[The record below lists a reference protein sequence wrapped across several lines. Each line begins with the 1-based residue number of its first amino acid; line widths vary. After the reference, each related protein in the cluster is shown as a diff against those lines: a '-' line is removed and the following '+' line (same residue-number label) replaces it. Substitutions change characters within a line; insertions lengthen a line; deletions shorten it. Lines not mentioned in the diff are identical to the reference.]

1 MVFNFYYCILKSTYT
16 KMTLYEQ
23 LKGELITAMKAKD
36 EVALNTVRGI
46 LSACTNELVATKRTP
61 HDTLTDEE
69 ITAVIKRAVKQ
80 RKDSVEQYMK
90 GNRADL
96 AQVEVAEISLL
107 EKYLPETMGRDD
119 IARVVKA
126 KIADLGGIVDKSKKG
141 MLMGMVMNEL
151 KGVAD
156 GNDVKDVIDEL
167 LV

>member
-1 MVFNFYYCILKSTYT
+1 MSV
-16 KMTLYEQ
+16 YEQ
-23 LKGELITAMKAKD
+23 LKEELKTAMKAKD

-61 HDTLTDEE
+61 HDVLTDEE
-69 ITAVIKRAVKQ
+69 VTAVIKRAVKQ

-119 IARVVKA
+119 IARVVKS

-141 MLMGMVMNEL
+141 MLMGMIMNEL

-156 GNDVKDVIDEL
+156 GNDVKEVIDEL

>member
-1 MVFNFYYCILKSTYT
+1 MSVYA
-16 KMTLYEQ
+16 Q
-23 LKGELITAMKAKD
+23 LKEELITAMKAKD

-61 HDTLTDEE
+61 HDVLTDEE
-69 ITAVIKRAVKQ
+69 VTAVIKRAVKQ

-119 IARVVKA
+119 IARVVKS

-141 MLMGMVMNEL
+141 MLMGMIMNEL

>member
-1 MVFNFYYCILKSTYT
+1 
-16 KMTLYEQ
+16 MTLYEQ
-23 LKGELITAMKAKD
+23 LKEELKTAMKAHD

-46 LSACTNELVATKRTP
+46 LSACTNELVATKRSP
-61 HDTLTDEE
+61 QEILCDED
-69 ITAVIKRAVKQ
+69 IINVIKRAVKQ

-96 AQVEVAEISLL
+96 AQVEMEEIALL
-107 EKYLPETMGRDD
+107 EKYLPPTMGRDD
-119 IARVVKA
+119 ITRVVKS
-126 KIADLGGIVDKSKKG
+126 KIEDLGGIVDKSKKG

-167 LV
+167 VV

>member
-1 MVFNFYYCILKSTYT
+1 MSV
-16 KMTLYEQ
+16 YEQ
-23 LKGELITAMKAKD
+23 LKEELKTAMKAKD
-36 EVALNTVRGI
+36 EVALNTIRGI

-61 HDTLTDEE
+61 HDVLTDEE
-69 ITAVIKRAVKQ
+69 VTAVIKRAVKQ

-119 IARVVKA
+119 IARVVKS

-141 MLMGMVMNEL
+141 MLMGMIMNEL

>member
-1 MVFNFYYCILKSTYT
+1 MSVYA
-16 KMTLYEQ
+16 Q
-23 LKGELITAMKAKD
+23 LKEELITAMKAKD

-61 HDTLTDEE
+61 HDVLTDDEV
-69 ITAVIKRAVKQ
+69 TAVIKRAVKQ
-80 RKDSVEQYMK
+80 RKDSVEQYMR

-119 IARVVKA
+119 IARVVKS

-141 MLMGMVMNEL
+141 MLMGMIMNEL

-156 GNDVKDVIDEL
+156 GNDVKEVIDEL

>member
-1 MVFNFYYCILKSTYT
+1 MSV
-16 KMTLYEQ
+16 YEQ
-23 LKGELITAMKAKD
+23 LKEELKTAMKAKD

-61 HDTLTDEE
+61 QDTLTDEE
-69 ITAVIKRAVKQ
+69 VTAVIKRAVKQ

-96 AQVEVAEISLL
+96 AQVEIAEISLL

-119 IARVVKA
+119 IARVVKS
-126 KIADLGGIVDKSKKG
+126 KIAELGGIVDKSKKG
-141 MLMGMVMNEL
+141 MLMGMIMNEL

-156 GNDVKDVIDEL
+156 GNDVKEVIDEL

>member
-1 MVFNFYYCILKSTYT
+1 MS
-16 KMTLYEQ
+16 LYEQ
-23 LKGELITAMKAKD
+23 LKEELKTAMKAKD

-61 HDTLTDEE
+61 QDVLTNEE
-69 ITAVIKRAVKQ
+69 MTAVIKRAVKQ
-80 RKDSVEQYMK
+80 RKDSVAQYMK
-90 GNRADL
+90 GNRSDL
-96 AQVEVAEISLL
+96 AQVEMSEISLL

-119 IARVVKA
+119 IARVVKS
-126 KIADLGGIVDKSKKG
+126 KIAELGGIVDKSKKG
-141 MLMGMVMNEL
+141 MLMGMIMNEL